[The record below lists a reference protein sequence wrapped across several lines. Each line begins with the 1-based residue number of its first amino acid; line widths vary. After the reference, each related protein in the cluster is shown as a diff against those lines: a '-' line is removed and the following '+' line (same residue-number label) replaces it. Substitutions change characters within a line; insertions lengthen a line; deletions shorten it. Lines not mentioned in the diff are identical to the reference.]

1 MISDFNVSVQSKM
14 FDIYGHLPN
23 HSYFLLLEN
32 ALIENNQK
40 ILETNQCQ
48 IKARY
53 FKSIDKDGSYRIEVH
68 QNLKDT
74 SYTFLDENNTR
85 YFSMSLSKLDNE
97 EIEIP
102 IIYEKSIS
110 YDGRFPIY
118 KNNIFP
124 SDVAK
129 DLVEQRLHFAMK
141 KFGHGLKSLLEMGL
155 GFYVIGFEFKMRS
168 LIPSGSALCS
178 SWISEIEGN
187 NSILRVPF
195 YFINENSSSPYASGQ
210 MDAVVID
217 TRSGKPTSLPEEF
230 KSLFF
235 K

>member
-1 MISDFNVSVQSKM
+1 MISNFKISVQSNM

-40 ILETNQCQ
+40 ILETNPYQ

-53 FKSIDKDGSYRIEVH
+53 FKSIDKDGLYRIEVL
-68 QNLKDT
+68 QNLNDT
-74 SYTFLDENNTR
+74 SYTYLDENNTR
-85 YFSMSLSKLDNE
+85 YFSMSLSKLHNE
-97 EIEIP
+97 EIETPNIQD
-102 IIYEKSIS
+102 KSIS
-110 YDGRFPIY
+110 YDGRFLFN

-141 KFGHGLKSLLEMGL
+141 KFGHGLKSLMEMGL
-155 GFYVIGFEFKMRS
+155 GFYVIGFEFKMKS
-168 LIPSGSALCS
+168 QIPSGNVLCS
-178 SWISEIEGN
+178 SWISEIERN

-195 YFINENSSSPYASGQ
+195 YFLNENSSSPHASGQ